1 MSTNSPIAHL
11 LTGIRS
17 RLILLVML
25 CLIPVA
31 LVLIHSA
38 NENRRITA
46 TQAVDSL
53 STIVEL
59 IHNDFGDAV
68 YASTQLLTALAL
80 TPDNWLAGTANCNQ
94 SLANIS
100 KQFADYNNIFS
111 VDTKG
116 NVICSATGTSS
127 PVNLIDRHYIQN
139 ALAGGPVIVGRAA
152 QGRISQEMIM
162 PIALPLYDD
171 AGQIVGAVGV
181 SIGLSHF
188 LTENQKSH
196 GQGSKSLGNV
206 TATLWQPDGTVL
218 ARAPDPLSLTG
229 QVARDSELF
238 QTLIDNLGSRESLEV
253 RGLDNEPRWYAFTQ
267 IGAGESGILL
277 SVGLP
282 TAELFA
288 EVDGIYWRTLAIL
301 AAVSLMVVVA
311 AWFIGEVTVRRPV
324 SRLGHLAEK
333 VSQGQRGIRVGQIFG
348 ASELKMLG
356 QNFDHMVNH
365 LESYER
371 EQATTQYELTQA
383 KHSLELKVQER
394 TLALE
399 NASQQAINRASLLE
413 KQRRDI
419 AIMNELT
426 DMLQS
431 CHTLDESWPIIG
443 RSLANLFDHTFG
455 TIYTYRDSGNALVRG
470 VHWGHSSVSHLDT
483 FSPDDCWA
491 LRLGRNWLYEPASR
505 HPSCEHVTENQTGA
519 YICIPMLADGKTLG
533 VLHIELPAQPEP
545 RQIVVDL
552 AQAAAARLALA
563 LSNIKLRQ
571 TLRNLSMRDV
581 LTGLYNRRFVEEVFD
596 NEIAR
601 CQRNDKPLSVLMIDV
616 DHFKRFNDSYG
627 HEAGDVVLKAMGGL
641 LKQLFRKTDLPC
653 RLGGEEFLVILPECD
668 ADSAAMLAEALRQK
682 VSEMALFH
690 QGKSL
695 GTITTSV
702 GIASWPTPF
711 EDHSL
716 LINAADAALYAAKNA
731 GRNQV
736 RQAQLTDSDA
746 QSDK

>member
-1 MSTNSPIAHL
+1 MQSIQRLTQL

-17 RLILLVML
+17 RLILLVLL
-25 CLIPVA
+25 CLVPVA

-59 IHNDFGDAV
+59 IHNDFEDAV

-80 TPDNWLAGTANCNQ
+80 TPDNWLRETPQCNQ
-94 SLANIS
+94 NLANIN

-111 VDTKG
+111 VDTEG
-116 NVICSATGTSS
+116 NVICSASGTSG
-127 PVNLIDRHYIQN
+127 PVNLMDRHYIQN
-139 ALAGGPVIVGRAA
+139 ALAGGPVIVGRAS
-152 QGRISQEMIM
+152 QGRVSQEMIM
-162 PIALPLYDD
+162 PIALPLYDA

-181 SIGLSHF
+181 SIGLSQF
-188 LTENQKSH
+188 LSQNQKSH
-196 GQGSKSLGNV
+196 GQGSKTLSNV
-206 TATLWQPDGTVL
+206 TATLWRPDGTVL

-229 QVARDSELF
+229 QVARDSDLF
-238 QTLIDNLGSRESLEV
+238 KTLIDNLGSRKSLEV
-253 RGLDNEPRWYAFTQ
+253 RGLDNESRRYAFTQ

-282 TAELFA
+282 TTELFV
-288 EVDGIYWRTLAIL
+288 EVDAIYWRTLAIL
-301 AAVSLMVVVA
+301 ALVSLLVIIA
-311 AWFIGEVTVRRPV
+311 AWFIGEVAVRRPV
-324 SRLGHLAEK
+324 SRLGHLAEQ

-348 ASELKMLG
+348 ASELKNLAE
-356 QNFDHMVNH
+356 NFDEMVSH
-365 LESYER
+365 LENYER
-371 EQATTQYELTQA
+371 QQVTNQQELTQA

-399 NASQQAINRASLLE
+399 TASQQAINRASLLE

-419 AIMNELT
+419 GIMNELT

-431 CHTLDESWPIIG
+431 CQTLDESWPIIG
-443 RSLANLFDHTFG
+443 RSLASLFDNSFG
-455 TIYTYRDSGNALVRG
+455 TIYTYRDSGNALVQG
-470 VHWGHSSVSHLDT
+470 IHWGQSDVPHLDT

-491 LRLGRNWLYEPASR
+491 LRLGRSWLYEPASR
-505 HPSCEHVTENQTGA
+505 HPVCEHVTDNHNEA
-519 YICIPMLADGKTLG
+519 YICVPMLADGKTLG
-533 VLHIELPAQPEP
+533 ILHIELPAQTE
-545 RQIVVDL
+545 QKQMLADL
-552 AQAAAARLALA
+552 TQAAAVRLALA

-601 CQRNDKPLSVLMIDV
+601 CRRSNKPLSVLMVDV
-616 DHFKRFNDSYG
+616 DHFKRFNDNYG
-627 HEAGDVVLKAMGGL
+627 HDAGDLVLKTMGGL
-641 LKQLFRKTDLPC
+641 LKKHFRKTDLPC

-668 ADSAAMLAEALRQK
+668 AEAANMLAETLRQK
-682 VSEMALFH
+682 VSEQALLH

-695 GTITTSV
+695 GSLTTSIGV
-702 GIASWPTPF
+702 ASWPNPF
-711 EDHSL
+711 DDESL

-736 RQAQLTDSDA
+736 RQAQLPSSDN